1 MTPSLQI
8 VEVKQQKPFEKS
20 DGMKQD
26 WKQSSIS
33 FLPSFMMSF
42 DPCFF
47 QKKEARITEKAIRIR
62 ASNYGSAVAV
72 LSYRALNLLQQIR
85 LAKRGIVLASI
96 AVAYA
101 RRSLGLSALKPTL
114 QK

>member
-1 MTPSLQI
+1 M
-8 VEVKQQKPFEKS
+8 
-20 DGMKQD
+20 
-26 WKQSSIS
+26 IS
-33 FLPSFMMSF
+33 HLF
-42 DPCFF
+42 
-47 QKKEARITEKAIRIR
+47 R
-62 ASNYGSAVAV
+62 ASNYVYSVAV

-101 RRSLGLSALKPTL
+101 RRSLGLSALKPNQ